1 MDFEKQTLQ
10 DLHRYL
16 MAEGRVDKILPETP
30 DIEDLYP
37 AVLEAY
43 LPDGAREFAE
53 YPIVSLG
60 WMMFLGMA
68 IAKYWDVDWEKYGKE
83 GGSAIY
89 SRLRDEMT
97 FDNLDDNILT
107 NVLGLDEAQAE
118 ATSKIVGECAAR
130 TLSALQHSSIESGT
144 EQALRAYTGAL
155 HALYIMGAAM
165 ELNAL
170 GYHMTPFNPS
180 QN

>member
-10 DLHRYL
+10 DLHKYL
-16 MAEGRVDKILPETP
+16 VGIGKVDKILPETP
-30 DIEDLYP
+30 DIEDMFP
-37 AVLEAY
+37 AILEAY

-53 YPIVSLG
+53 YPVVSLG
-60 WMMFLGMA
+60 WMMFMGMA
-68 IAKYWDVDWEKYGKE
+68 IAKYWDVDWEKYNKE

-89 SRLRDEMT
+89 NRLRDEKT

-107 NVLGLDEAQAE
+107 NVLGLDEKEAE
-118 ATSKIVGECAAR
+118 ATSKVVGECASR
-130 TLSALQHSSIESGT
+130 TLSALQRSSIEAGT
-144 EQALRAYTGAL
+144 AEAVKAYTGAL

-170 GYHMTPFNPS
+170 GYHMTPLNAS